1 MVRLGYCTADR
12 SFRFTIVIGLPC
24 RSYDIPQTTVLMCN
38 EETALLHIN
47 TVCRV
52 KTALLHI
59 NTVRYFRCAARQTM
73 QNCSAVTGANRIG
86 VQ

>member
-1 MVRLGYCTADR
+1 
-12 SFRFTIVIGLPC
+12 
-24 RSYDIPQTTVLMCN
+24 MCN